1 MEMVVD
7 QSLDEVL
14 RTGAA
19 RAPGTKAA
27 HAVYDELV
35 DLLRGEGDTRAG
47 EALAGAIADLSV
59 VDSDLPLLTE
69 LILDTSLGFSR
80 YALIERAAQ
89 LKPREQAEAAV
100 RLGLTGDDEILHTE
114 VSRILRKKF
123 GYTKADVEQAQ
134 SAVRPD

>member
-1 MEMVVD
+1 MV
-7 QSLDEVL
+7 
-14 RTGAA
+14 
-19 RAPGTKAA
+19 
-27 HAVYDELV
+27 
-35 DLLRGEGDTRAG
+35 G

-69 LILDTSLGFSR
+69 LIADASLGFAR

-89 LKPREQAEAAV
+89 LKPRDRAEAAV
-100 RLGLTGDDEILHTE
+100 RQGLTGDDHILHAE
-114 VSRILRKKF
+114 VSRILRKRF